1 MTQFTNEYTFETKPI
16 PQMEGV
22 GGAHWENLPLA
33 SFPPAFDISIPDSF
47 GAALSTAISNVAATF
62 TGMSNTLTTMT
73 QDLQNAACSIGSLV
87 DSLKAAQ
94 KMAEDFAKENNST
107 KIFIRPIGLQPPG
120 TITSQRIFLNS
131 MRAAINDQ
139 GTSVGQIPKVVPAEI
154 PLDPKA
160 IADALGS
167 GGNLA
172 EQFLQGGK
180 LSLGPVSAS
189 FGAGLR
195 KLSNDEDF
203 KNGFK
208 VSSVVVPIL
217 SIMRES
223 KTSPEIKITLQNGSP
238 IPNPND
244 LVGKKIT
251 IKNAP
256 SSNNGNFSITGFSDG
271 SATQKLGGAL
281 GKLQSGISKLQKAL
295 SPFTIKINNEK
306 GSQQSK
312 AGGELTIDTGGITV
326 SAAVK
331 IRTSLTSRGFLQPNT
346 RKTMPVTQLV
356 DILIQDKI
364 IGVSPSVEDGSG
376 GEALELDALKK
387 ERDIAIERLARLTSS
402 SNKKVGGIV
411 LVGQAPDLPALAAK
425 VAALSE
431 MMAFLKPLA
440 TQLIQAT
447 ADQAKKAALTPT
459 GVYFDPAL
467 VDLAKLDSSKNIGK
481 QDAQAASKKAK
492 DSGVLEF
499 TMPQLVSLAQSNPQ
513 PAPSN
518 FNAWRTYSPSD
529 LFPLLGDVFGL
540 ETFQTDLDGGAN
552 AFTSNVA
559 TATGALFAS
568 TFGTISQMVES
579 GKNAVTDGLNTLQNK
594 SKSIDGVVSELNKL
608 NDQMTAGINFLKSQ
622 LGKGPLKIDGH
633 LVGAKLDLLSNAE
646 FADAVE
652 ACIRDV
658 GDPNRPTFG
667 PPASNSVLDN
677 QSNIISTTQGL
688 SPPKRA
694 NRLWFGILIFIVGDG
709 REDLGRQMRTM
720 TNLLGMD
727 DAAIDLPP
735 KPKLSLK
742 F

>member
-1 MTQFTNEYTFETKPI
+1 
-16 PQMEGV
+16 MEGV

-47 GAALSTAISNVAATF
+47 GAALSTAISNIAATF

-73 QDLQNAACSIGSLV
+73 QGLQNTACSIGSLV

-120 TITSQRIFLNS
+120 TITSQRIFLNA
-131 MRAAINDQ
+131 MRTAINDQ
-139 GTSVGQIPKVVPAEI
+139 GTGVGQIPKVVPAEI

-172 EQFLQGGK
+172 EQFLQGSK
-180 LSLGPVSAS
+180 LSLGAGISVSS
-189 FGAGLR
+189 GAGLR

-203 KNGFK
+203 KKGFK
-208 VSSVVVPIL
+208 VSSVVIPIL

-223 KTSPEIKITLQNGSP
+223 KTSPEIKILLQNGSP
-238 IPNPND
+238 VPNPND
-244 LVGKKIT
+244 LVGKQVT
-251 IKNAP
+251 IKNAS
-256 SSNNGNFSITGFSDG
+256 SSNNGTFSITGFSDG
-271 SATQKLGGAL
+271 SATQKLQGGL

-295 SPFTIKINNEK
+295 SPFTIKISNDK

-312 AGGELTIDTGGITV
+312 AGGELTINIGDITV

-356 DILIQDKI
+356 DILIADKI
-364 IGVSPSVEDGSG
+364 IGVTPADGQEGSPG
-376 GEALELDALKK
+376 GELLEPDALKK
-387 ERDIAIERLARLTSS
+387 ERDIAIERLARLTAS

-467 VDLAKLDSSKNIGK
+467 VDLAKLDPSKNIGA
-481 QDAQAASKKAK
+481 QDAKSAQKKAE

-499 TMPQLVSLAQSNPQ
+499 TMPQLVSLAQSESQ

-529 LFPLLGDVFGL
+529 LFPLLSDVFGL
-540 ETFQTDLDGGAN
+540 GPKIPDLEGGAN

-568 TFGTISQMVES
+568 TFGTVSEMIEN
-579 GKNAVTDGLNTLQNK
+579 GKNSLTDGINTLKNQT
-594 SKSIDGVVSELNKL
+594 KSIEGVVSELNKL

-652 ACIRDV
+652 ACIRDA

-677 QSNIISTTQGL
+677 QSNIISTAQGL

-727 DAAIDLPP
+727 DSAIDLPP
-735 KPKLSLK
+735 KPKLTLK